1 MASFTTDEIIQISK
15 VPSGNLIQIV
25 MSKKELSLQ
34 PLMEAGVHFGYS
46 RTRRHPTVTPFLY
59 GSKGGVDIID
69 LEKTAPQIEAAAAFL
84 GELAAAGKTILFV
97 GVKPEARPQ
106 ISEIAQSLKQPYVTE
121 RWIGGILTN
130 FTQMKKRIEKLE
142 TLKEER
148 VSGGFDKYTK
158 KEQSLLT
165 RELERL
171 NKYFAGLVGL
181 TKMPDA
187 MVVIDSKKEH
197 IAIAEARKVGVPV
210 IAIGNT
216 DCSVR
221 GISYPIVANDS
232 SASSI
237 KALLAI
243 LKDAFAK

>member
-1 MASFTTDEIIQISK
+1 M
-15 VPSGNLIQIV
+15 
-25 MSKKELSLQ
+25 KKELSLM

-46 RTRRHPTVTPFLY
+46 RTRRHPTVTPFLF
-59 GSKGGVDIID
+59 GTKGGVDIID
-69 LEKTAPQIEAAAAFL
+69 LEKTAPQLEAAAAFL
-84 GELAAAGKTILFV
+84 AELGAAGKTVLFV
-97 GVKPEARPQ
+97 GVKPEARSQ
-106 ISEIAQSLKQPYVTE
+106 TAEIAQFLKQPHVTE

-158 KEQSLLT
+158 KEQSLLN

-171 NKYFAGLVGL
+171 NKYFSGLVGM

-187 MVVIDSKKEH
+187 VVIIDSKKEH
-197 IAIAEARKVGVPV
+197 IAILEAQKVGIPV

-216 DCSVR
+216 DCSIR
-221 GISYPIVANDS
+221 GITYPIIANDS

-237 KALLAI
+237 KAILAI
-243 LKDAFAK
+243 LKDAFTK